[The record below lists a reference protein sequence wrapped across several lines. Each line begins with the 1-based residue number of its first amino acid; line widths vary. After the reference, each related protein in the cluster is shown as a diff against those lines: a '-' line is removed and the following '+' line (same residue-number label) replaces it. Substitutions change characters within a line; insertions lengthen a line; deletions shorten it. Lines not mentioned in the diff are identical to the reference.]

1 MNYLIL
7 AAGRSKRFG
16 RNKLEERFD
25 GKTLPRLAAEFAV
38 RNGAK
43 QIFLTISKS
52 GVRTDGSRVYHPIL
66 DEVEE
71 VCCPRVRFQDEDTYG
86 PGAAITAWAGILEEP
101 FVVLFGDN
109 YYRGDL
115 GVYMDTFSDHDDPNV
130 YFTYLNKDTHP
141 RNLQLAA
148 VVDNFVVEKPHS
160 FVNGN
165 FFCGLVR
172 FPTGCLNNLE
182 RLRKSDRGE
191 VEITDMI
198 NMSPSRTALDLHQI
212 GLSWDDLTY
221 ETDVERVRRLV
232 GNEGK

>member
-1 MNYLIL
+1 MNYMIL

-16 RNKLEERFD
+16 RNKLEEKFE
-25 GKTLPRLAAEFAV
+25 GKSLPRLAAEFAV

-43 QIFLTISKS
+43 QIFLTLSRS
-52 GVRTDGSRVYHPIL
+52 AVRTDGIRVYHPVL
-66 DEVEE
+66 DDVSE

-86 PGAAITAWAGILEEP
+86 PGAAISAWSGVIEEP
-101 FVVLFGDN
+101 FTVLFGDN

-115 GVYMDTFSDHDDPNV
+115 GVYKDTFSDGDDPNV
-130 YFTYLNKDTHP
+130 YFTYLTRTSHP

-148 VVDNFVVEKPHS
+148 VVDNYVVEKPHS

-172 FPTGCLNNLE
+172 FPKGCLNNLG

-198 NMSPSRTALDLHQI
+198 NMAEERRALDLHQI

-232 GNEGK
+232 EDEGK